1 MCNKSFFFFDVIRII
16 HYIAESNY
24 IQFNRK
30 KKMLGLQHM
39 WTQQYT
45 YIAIYL
51 KFRNQSVISFCFF
64 FKYTFMCL
72 VFRHHEF
79 TIQ

>member
-30 KKMLGLQHM
+30 KNVGI
-39 WTQQYT
+39 TAYVDT
-45 YIAIYL
+45 TVYIYSDLFEI
-51 KFRNQSVISFCFF
+51 
-64 FKYTFMCL
+64 
-72 VFRHHEF
+72 
-79 TIQ
+79 